1 MGFLCQS
8 SNPAQ
13 STVIQ
18 ELPDYIKQPAIDN
31 LKRAAEVT
39 SAPYQAYEG
48 QRIADFSQD
57 QLDAMQNVRDMQGQQ
72 RGDIDA
78 AMSGLRSLSNYSPQ
92 DVQARQ
98 FDSQTAADYMN
109 PYTENVL
116 DRARQRIFDADDI
129 ARQKRDAR
137 AIGAGAF
144 GDNSR
149 RFVQE
154 AEAQSNLQ
162 DRLAD
167 MEAKQLAAAYES
179 GAKIF
184 GQDANRAMQ
193 ADARNQAAGLT
204 ANQQNNMAAIQ
215 GAQGIGNLAKLDQ
228 GLGLQQN
235 QALQGIG
242 AMGQAMDQQGLD
254 LAYGDFMAQQNYPK
268 QNIAFMSDILQ
279 GTPMGSTTT
288 SFGPPGPS
296 PFQSLAG
303 LGIAGLGLYGQG
315 GGFGGGF
322 AMSNLFPQAV

>member
-8 SNPAQ
+8 SSPSQ

-31 LKRAAEVT
+31 LKKAAEIAD
-39 SAPYQAYEG
+39 SEYQAYGG
-48 QRIADFSQD
+48 QRIADFNQD
-57 QLDAMQNVRDMQGQQ
+57 QLDAMQRIRDMQGQQ

-78 AMSGLRSLSNYSPQ
+78 AMSGLRSLSNYNPQ

-116 DRARQRIFDADDI
+116 DRARQRIFEADDI

-242 AMGQAMDQQGLD
+242 AMGQALDQQGLD
-254 LAYGDFMAQQNYPK
+254 LAYGDFIAQQNFPK
-268 QNIAFMSDILQ
+268 QQVAFMSDILQ
-279 GTPMGSTTT
+279 GTPSGQTTT
-288 SFGPPGPS
+288 TFGPPGPS

-303 LGIAGLGLYGQG
+303 LGIAGIGLYGQG
-315 GGFGGGF
+315 GGFAPGGF
-322 AMSNLFPQAV
+322 AMNNLFT